1 MRLLERIAELQD
13 NPSIF
18 QYARVMPK
26 ARISDALAFRN
37 RNYGIALAELAQ
49 DLIKHIDTYIQ
60 ASTLGTKQER
70 AFTFTFH

>member
-1 MRLLERIAELQD
+1 
-13 NPSIF
+13 
-18 QYARVMPK
+18 MPK